1 MMDSTATAIFWMG
14 VGVLLTAAISLG
26 SSIVATKAYRRLAVV
41 LSVFI
46 LLAALAITLALSS
59 DGEFVN
65 GLLNERPMWSPDSGD
80 LHTYFET
87 PSIGATRS
95 YAYSLVYAQ
104 TGDAETPN
112 APGSRALSGTYSETV
127 RIVNGAW
134 AEQGITVVGVETAG
148 KNHLPPCPD
157 NFHWYVYDQS
167 RFYVVCSTRHVSG
180 AANEFASNSEPTLV
194 AYGAFTS
201 DTITLEPEYV
211 APFDIGAE
219 WRSSGAY
226 AVVRDKVTKTTPI
239 GTLNNCYQI
248 EYQAIHYRE
257 WRYLCPGI
265 GLAAV
270 EVEDHGDHYSA
281 QLVSGR

>member
-1 MMDSTATAIFWMG
+1 MATAIFWIG
-14 VGVLLTAAISLG
+14 VGVALAVATGLF
-26 SSIVATKAYRRLAVV
+26 SSILAPRAYRRLAVV
-41 LSVFI
+41 LSVFV
-46 LLAALAITLALSS
+46 LLAALAIILALSS
-59 DGEFVN
+59 HGESGG
-65 GLLNERPMWSPDSGD
+65 GLLREHPMPSPDSGD
-80 LHTYFET
+80 LYTYFET

-95 YAYSLVYAQ
+95 YAYALVYTQ

-112 APGSRALSGTYSETV
+112 APGSRVLSGTYSETV

-148 KNHLPPCPD
+148 ENHLPPCPD
-157 NFHWYVYDQS
+157 NFHWYVYDRS
-167 RFYVVCSTRHVSG
+167 RFYVVCSKRHVSG
-180 AANEFASNSEPTLV
+180 AANEIAVNGELPLV
-194 AYGAFTS
+194 VHDGFTS

-211 APFDIGAE
+211 ASFDIGAE
-219 WRSSGAY
+219 WRSSGSY

-248 EYQAIHYRE
+248 EYQAVHYRE

-270 EVEDHGDHYSA
+270 EADDHGDHYSA
-281 QLVSGR
+281 QLVSAR